1 MLAPLKDRNLIERDN
16 GMGCVTDTPHLAD
29 LQAENMALRLALR
42 QARRGQRR
50 SATLAAR
57 QIIALNNEVSRLQQL
72 NRSLQQQCDE
82 LTSGQAIVSLGQRL
96 MALEENNAQ
105 LLAAAQQVWYLD
117 KSLCAAH
124 HECERLARERDAA
137 ISCLRSDLPHLSN

>member
-1 MLAPLKDRNLIERDN
+1 MLAPLKDRSLIERDD
-16 GMGCVTDTPHLAD
+16 GAAAPQALPLSD

-42 QARRGQRR
+42 QARRSQRR

-57 QIIALNNEVSRLQQL
+57 QIVALNNEVSRLQQL
-72 NRSLQQQCDE
+72 NLSLQQQCE
-82 LTSGQAIVSLGQRL
+82 EYASGQAIVGLGQRL
-96 MALEENNAQ
+96 MALEESNAQ

-137 ISCLRSDLPHLSN
+137 ISCLRSAPALRAN

>member
-1 MLAPLKDRNLIERDN
+1 MLAPLKDRSIIERD
-16 GMGCVTDTPHLAD
+16 DRADSLAMQPLSD

-42 QARRGQRR
+42 QARRSQRR
-50 SATLAAR
+50 SATLTTR
-57 QIIALNNEVSRLQQL
+57 QIISLNNEISRLQAL
-72 NRSLQQQCDE
+72 NLSLQQQCE
-82 LTSGQAIVSLGQRL
+82 EFASGQAIVSLGQRL
-96 MALEENNAQ
+96 LALEANNEQ

-137 ISCLRSDLPHLSN
+137 ISCLRSDLPHHSI

>member
-1 MLAPLKDRNLIERDN
+1 MLAPLKDRNLIERESS
-16 GMGCVTDTPHLAD
+16 TDSAETPTLAD

-42 QARRGQRR
+42 QARRSQRR
-50 SATLAAR
+50 SATLTAR
-57 QIIALNNEVSRLQQL
+57 QIVTLNNEMSRLQQL
-72 NRSLQQQCDE
+72 NLSLQQQCE
-82 LTSGQAIVSLGQRL
+82 EYASGQAIVSIGQRL
-96 MALEENNAQ
+96 MVLEESNEQ

-137 ISCLRSDLPHLSN
+137 ICCLRTDLPHRPN

>member
-1 MLAPLKDRNLIERDN
+1 MLAPLKDRSVIEREDAQ
-16 GMGCVTDTPHLAD
+16 GHGDGPALSD

-42 QARRGQRR
+42 QARSSQRR
-50 SATLAAR
+50 NATLTTR
-57 QIIALNNEVSRLQQL
+57 QIISLNNEISRLQAL
-72 NRSLQQQCDE
+72 NLSLQQQCE
-82 LTSGQAIVSLGQRL
+82 EYASGQAIVSLGQRL
-96 MALEENNAQ
+96 MALEASNEQ

-137 ISCLRSDLPHLSN
+137 ISCLRTELPSRAN